1 MVYLPSWWCCVQGS
15 CPDPAWAPSTSEMD
29 VDLWPFCIL
38 FIVAPTEHVS
48 SYFEPLIVSLY
59 AVAGGDV
66 CPGVSASARLQGR
79 RSQPV
84 SQGPIADERDS
95 EPCRDFCSLALLSQ
109 PPAVKK
115 CSED

>member
-1 MVYLPSWWCCVQGS
+1 MAL
-15 CPDPAWAPSTSEMD
+15 
-29 VDLWPFCIL
+29 CIL
-38 FIVAPTEHVS
+38 FPVAPTEHAC
-48 SYFEPLIVSLY
+48 SYFQSLIVSLY

-66 CPGVSASARLQGR
+66 CPGVGVSASARLQGC

-84 SQGPIADERDS
+84 SQGPTAAEHVS
-95 EPCRDFCSLALLSQ
+95 EPCRDICSLALLSQ